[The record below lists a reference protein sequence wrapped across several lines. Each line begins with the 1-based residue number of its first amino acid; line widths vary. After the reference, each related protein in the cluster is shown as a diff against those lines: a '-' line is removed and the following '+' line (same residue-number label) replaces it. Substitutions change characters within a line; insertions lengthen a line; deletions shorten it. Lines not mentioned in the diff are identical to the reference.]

1 LTVYK
6 LIFTLILMG
15 LVLRIIVDE
24 REKSSRVPMRLRGLG
39 VTVLFRHLTVGDYIV
54 SEDCAVERKT
64 VRDFV
69 NSVSSGRLFDQVYRL
84 ASSYSKPTLIVEGD
98 VDFAVSLL
106 KGGIRSFY
114 GALTYLWMVYGA
126 TSFFT
131 SNEFETAELL
141 YSLIRHEQVRDK
153 KRVIIRVKPKFSSIK
168 ERQLYVVQGFPGI
181 GPKLAERLLRKF
193 GSIKRIVN
201 ASPVEIALVE
211 GIGRKVAS
219 ELTSFFNAK
228 YEEDGDFKKQV
239 KLDEL

>member
-1 LTVYK
+1 
-6 LIFTLILMG
+6 M
-15 LVLRIIVDE
+15 DE
-24 REKSSRVPMRLRGLG
+24 REKSSRVPFRLKGLG
-39 VTVLFRHLTVGDYIV
+39 VAVLFRHLTVGDYIV

-69 NSVSSGRLFDQVYRL
+69 NSISSGRLFDQVYRL

-98 VDFAVSLL
+98 VDLAISLL

-114 GALTYLWMVYGA
+114 GALTYLWMVYDVA
-126 TSFFT
+126 SFFT

-141 YSLIRHEQVRDK
+141 YALIRHEQVRDR
-153 KRVIIRVKPKFSSIK
+153 KRVIVRVKPKFSSVR
-168 ERQLYVVQGFPGI
+168 ERQLYVVQGFPSI
-181 GPKLAERLLRKF
+181 GPKLAERLLRRF

-219 ELTSFFNAK
+219 ELVSFFNVK
-228 YEEDGDFKKQV
+228 YEDVDDSKRQV
-239 KLDEL
+239 RLDEL

>member
-1 LTVYK
+1 
-6 LIFTLILMG
+6 M
-15 LVLRIIVDE
+15 DE
-24 REKSSRVPMRLRGLG
+24 REKSSRVPMSLRGLG
-39 VTVLFRHLTVGDYIV
+39 VIVLFRRLTVGDYIV

-69 NSVSSGRLFDQVYRL
+69 NSISGGRLFDQVYRL
-84 ASSYSKPTLIVEGD
+84 SSSYSKPTLIVEGD

-106 KGGIRSFY
+106 KGGIKSFY
-114 GALTYLWMVYGA
+114 GALTYLWMVYGV

-141 YSLIRHEQVRDK
+141 YSLIRHEQVKDK
-153 KRVIIRVKPKFSSIK
+153 KRLIIRVKPKFSSLK

-181 GPKLAERLLRKF
+181 GPKLAERLLKKF

-201 ASPVEIALVE
+201 ASSVEIASVE

-219 ELTSFFNAK
+219 ELTGFFNFRC
-228 YEEDGDFKKQV
+228 EDDDKSKKQV